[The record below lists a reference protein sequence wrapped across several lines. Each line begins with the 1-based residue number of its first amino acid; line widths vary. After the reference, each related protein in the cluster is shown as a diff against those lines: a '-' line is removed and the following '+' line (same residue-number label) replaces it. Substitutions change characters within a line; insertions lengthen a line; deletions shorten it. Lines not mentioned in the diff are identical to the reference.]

1 MPVVQSIYH
10 TGFIVE
16 NLDRALEFY
25 TQVLGMDIEREPTL
39 SDTPWLSEVVG
50 YPDVIMRQA
59 YVGVGDGHSIELI
72 EYIQP
77 RGEVRSD
84 QIDRNR
90 PGSAHAAMVVDD
102 VPAWRERIEAL
113 GIKVFGPKYERDLG
127 YPWARYAIYF
137 QDLDG
142 NWLEMVSRDS
152 KPEDSKAN

>member
-1 MPVVQSIYH
+1 MPVVHSIYH
-10 TGFIVE
+10 TGFVVE
-16 NLDRALEFY
+16 NLNRALEFY

-39 SDTPWLSEVVG
+39 SDTPWISEVVG
-50 YPDVIMRQA
+50 YKGVIMRQA

-72 EYIQP
+72 EYIHP

-90 PGSAHAAMVVDD
+90 QGSAHAAMLVYD
-102 VPAWRERIEAL
+102 VPAWRERIEAS
-113 GIKVFGPKYERDLG
+113 GIKVFGPKYERDLE

-152 KPEDSKAN
+152 KPENSKAN

>member
-72 EYIQP
+72 EYITQGAKLDPIRLIAIGPDRHTQP
-77 RGEVRSD
+77 WWLTMSRHG
-84 QIDRNR
+84 
-90 PGSAHAAMVVDD
+90 
-102 VPAWRERIEAL
+102 
-113 GIKVFGPKYERDLG
+113 
-127 YPWARYAIYF
+127 
-137 QDLDG
+137 G
-142 NWLEMVSRDS
+142 NGLRH
-152 KPEDSKAN
+152 